1 MGLGWRNIE
10 EGNGGIK
17 GVVLMCNILP
27 IGART
32 QWGWA
37 GVCLGQGLKLCLWEQ
52 DGASQS
58 QCNHITTV
66 SGA

>member
-1 MGLGWRNIE
+1 
-10 EGNGGIK
+10 
-17 GVVLMCNILP
+17 MCNILP